1 MVINII
7 KSMKNKYLNIF
18 SRVACGTILVSGVSA
33 CSDVIDDHY
42 GVSNGIATKT
52 LWEQITAQP
61 DLQNFA
67 KVLEQV
73 HYYTSEDE
81 PSNLTFKD
89 VLQAN
94 NKLTVWAPKD
104 GSYNLD
110 SLLACDEYDV
120 EKRFIRNHIN
130 TFSKGISGVE
140 PDTITMLNSK
150 VNVLNNENRQFKG
163 VDILESNIPATNG
176 LLHKLAHGVEFQNN
190 LYEFIQTRSDLDS
203 LFTFFHDRDTTFID
217 EYSSVPGGI
226 QNGEMTYADTVWTTR
241 SKAFDSWYT
250 YQGEDWDGLN
260 ANLKDEDSTFV
271 MIMPTNIGWQK
282 ALEKAKKYYEYMSL
296 PYENQD
302 EDKKTETVNPKKLQ
316 DKQAKM
322 AVVNRLV
329 FSPNQQ
335 RGYKLEDFGNTD
347 SLFTTRGTVIDTPYC
362 NDIFRGI
369 ERIPV
374 SNGYAYLANDY
385 RYNVGEDIEVEA
397 ETSFYWST
405 KRQGSNAWYSGVVNS
420 SNRNKKVKGS
430 VSGGGYAYLYGD
442 ENAKKGGFFE
452 MRIPEVLSGTYDIK
466 VVVLPENIA
475 DTFKTTVLPMKFE
488 STIYYYNGESTTL
501 KSKTSEE
508 FTSSVTDTTWS
519 VDTFT
524 VFENF
529 KFPVAYKGVTGA
541 YPYIRFDVTS
551 KKSDWGK
558 NFSKDLY
565 IDKIILE
572 AKDED

>member
-1 MVINII
+1 M
-7 KSMKNKYLNIF
+7 
-18 SRVACGTILVSGVSA
+18 
-33 CSDVIDDHY
+33 
-42 GVSNGIATKT
+42 
-52 LWEQITAQP
+52 
-61 DLQNFA
+61 
-67 KVLEQV
+67 
-73 HYYTSEDE
+73 
-81 PSNLTFKD
+81 
-89 VLQAN
+89 
-94 NKLTVWAPKD
+94 WAPKD

-541 YPYIRFDVTS
+541 YPYIRFQVTS
-551 KKSDWGK
+551 SKKEWGVK
-558 NFSKDLY
+558 YSKDLY